1 MIEPYQIVLIFLL
14 GIAVGCFF
22 SAICGKQ
29 DKDWD
34 RIMKRENKK
43 AHSFQIDDCDLDFFE
58 HEGARFV
65 LINKGKEVAI
75 RQIK

>member
-22 SAICGKQ
+22 WAICAKK
-29 DKDWD
+29 DLDWD
-34 RIMKRENKK
+34 RVIKRSKK
-43 AHSFQIDDCDLDFFE
+43 EVNSFQIDDCDLDFFE
-58 HEGARFV
+58 HEGTRFV